1 VVFNY
6 DKVIYDYSIKINKWD
21 TNDMSGI
28 NKCSC
33 ASFLIVALFFL
44 STAVSAKSRDT
55 NLPEPKANAEVK
67 AANQKLEKAGVQYLK
82 ALRAKPKINQQ
93 ERSALKQKT
102 LVPARTELIKSIQ
115 KQKEEL
121 RQADL
126 KNIDKAK
133 RKQAK
138 ERRKKAYAKL
148 GDSTKQGVKTPSAIA
163 TPELG
168 KKNTEINSPSA
179 PKENTIID
187 GSNIP
192 KEVQF

>member
-1 VVFNY
+1 
-6 DKVIYDYSIKINKWD
+6 
-21 TNDMSGI
+21 MSGI

-115 KQKEEL
+115 KQTEEL